1 MNNNEIKTFLKRD
14 YNCQC
19 ISVFKYGGYEIA
31 KGIDSS
37 KEGIKYRYFRI
48 VNGSINEIS
57 DKILL
62 DELKREFET
71 NSEIVY

>member
-1 MNNNEIKTFLKRD
+1 MNNNEIKAFLKRD

-19 ISVFKYGGYEIA
+19 ISVFKYGVYEIA

-37 KEGIKYRYFRI
+37 KDGIVYRYFKI
-48 VNGSINEIS
+48 INGSINEIS
-57 DKILL
+57 DGNLL
-62 DELKREFET
+62 NELKREFET